1 MLNINYVAFCQN
13 SYRLSISIPSENVR
27 KPLVQVILPKMSLTI
42 FLLYPN
48 VSCCFTREP
57 HTSWPL
63 APTAHPCIIFREKLI
78 RLLTLL
84 QNGFCPLWFHRCVV
98 LFVHTASLFITS
110 TTITFVSFGC
120 LCFLAPGLL
129 LGLRPRSLALA
140 PNLYFYRPWPPSCIY
155 RPWPPPCVYP
165 KFVFTG
171 SAWGLSLHIP
181 TLSPQFVFTGPG
193 LRFVRTQAAKLIYP
207 Q

>member
-1 MLNINYVAFCQN
+1 MLHIFRTRFPEITSGGLLLELEIDGFRIMLNINYVAFCQN

-63 APTAHPCIIFREKLI
+63 APTAHPCIIFRAKLI
-78 RLLTLL
+78 RLPTLL

-110 TTITFVSFGC
+110 TTITLFHSGVCVSRPPA
-120 LCFLAPGLL
+120 LCLAPGP
-129 LGLRPRSLALA
+129 GPW
-140 PNLYFYRPWPPSCIY
+140 PWPPICIY
-155 RPWPPPCVYP
+155 RP
-165 KFVFTG
+165 
-171 SAWGLSLHIP
+171 
-181 TLSPQFVFTGPG
+181 
-193 LRFVRTQAAKLIYP
+193 
-207 Q
+207 